1 MNFIFLNFILVFETE
16 NTLCTGKFIES
27 ENIVTSRCRLS
38 VHRFARLLHLPFSHS
53 WRVSSTQSTVIK
65 RSLLS
70 NKPSANLLDSFE
82 MSTSLRDLRQF
93 EQGES
98 LNPDVFF
105 FSYLVRPIFAE
116 HVDTFRRFSLSLLT
130 SFSLALFNV
139 FEMSPVCL
147 SSFVA
152 IRSHLKSKA
161 VCNSTVSV
169 VISAHFV

>member
-1 MNFIFLNFILVFETE
+1 MFSKPKTRCVR
-16 NTLCTGKFIES
+16 KFNES

-93 EQGES
+93 EHGES

-152 IRSHLKSKA
+152 IRSHLKSK
-161 VCNSTVSV
+161 VRM
-169 VISAHFV
+169 

>member
-1 MNFIFLNFILVFETE
+1 M
-16 NTLCTGKFIES
+16 
-27 ENIVTSRCRLS
+27 
-38 VHRFARLLHLPFSHS
+38 
-53 WRVSSTQSTVIK
+53 
-65 RSLLS
+65 
-70 NKPSANLLDSFE
+70 LDSFE

-105 FSYLVRPIFAE
+105 SYLVRPIFVE

-152 IRSHLKSKA
+152 IRSHLKSK
-161 VCNSTVSV
+161 VRM
-169 VISAHFV
+169 